1 MNGERFAIVALF
13 VSEPHSSG
21 AGGAGGSLRQHL
33 WSSSIQ
39 GSPFSRFL
47 APSQI
52 GFPLH
57 LER

>member
-13 VSEPHSSG
+13 VRTHSSR
-21 AGGAGGSLRQHL
+21 AGGAGGSIRQHL
-33 WSSSIQ
+33 RSSSIH
-39 GSPFSRFL
+39 GPPFSGFL